1 LKPSRGY
8 VASNNEVRRREGEE
22 VKKER
27 KADCLVIFVRC
38 NGRCYQV
45 LLTKDMENSI
55 FNILSQMFYPNKI
68 QVNAKEFDGLLLKKK
83 EEL

>member
-1 LKPSRGY
+1 M
-8 VASNNEVRRREGEE
+8 EGEE
-22 VKKER
+22 VKKQH

-38 NGRCYQV
+38 KGKCHRV

-68 QVNAKEFDGLLLKKK
+68 QVDTKAFNGLLLKKK

>member
-1 LKPSRGY
+1 M
-8 VASNNEVRRREGEE
+8 
-22 VKKER
+22 KKQH

-38 NGRCYQV
+38 NGKCYQV

-55 FNILSQMFYPNKI
+55 FNILSQMYYPNKI
-68 QVNAKEFDGLLLKKK
+68 QVNTKAFDGLLLKKK